1 MLRNDLEDSSYHISI
16 CSPHG
21 IEWVSHQIG
30 KPGFGATARRLSRD
44 IQRNERLEKLFDPT
58 RSREPDMETALSLIA
73 GISIYNRRGVSRT
86 SSWADQSRHSIL

>member
-1 MLRNDLEDSSYHISI
+1 MLRDYLEDSSYHISI

-30 KPGFGATARRLSRD
+30 KPGFGATARRLSKD

-73 GISIYNRRGVSRT
+73 GISTYSRRGVSRT
-86 SSWADQSRHSIL
+86 S